1 MIDINALDNVIAV
14 VVVILLLSL
23 IVQSIQ
29 SVLKKAFKIKSR
41 QVEDSLI
48 DLFENVLHYTP
59 EAGKPAGWFVRVTG
73 ASPILR
79 KVYAFLSR
87 RLHPSDPSA
96 YPPSPVKTLF
106 DEVTKGFQQ
115 IGRVA
120 QTGKQMLD
128 SVSKQDLEK
137 VMGKVLPNTLLP
149 GFSARLEA
157 ACAHI
162 GSLDAAVKEINDHY
176 LGSLSG
182 DASAKFA
189 AMQQSLAPLL
199 NDLRTVYK
207 GQEVSPTLLI
217 EDVTNLRDIKLGDAL
232 QILGEVQQ
240 KVASDLAEADKARA
254 GGNPPAAGVIE
265 GLTALSE
272 ALARIAQALTKLS
285 DGLDSAITPLR
296 TKLGEV
302 ETWYDAVMQSFE
314 ERYTRGMKTWA
325 LVISFLVVAY
335 LNANVFD
342 IYKNIATN
350 DTLRNQLVQIGE
362 ERTKANETR
371 RAKAK
376 EDKAKAEADAAQ
388 ATANAD
394 EAKKKAAEDQKNA
407 AEVTLKEIDD
417 DVKGVQK
424 QIEELNNFGF
434 HPLTWQGVKDWFSD
448 SLLSKND
455 WLDHR
460 KEDIKTLAGWIVMTF
475 LLSVGAPFWQ
485 DTLESLF
492 GVKNLLRKKS
502 DTKNVESE
510 SGAGQPRP

>member
-59 EAGKPAGWFVRVTG
+59 ETGKKSGLLVRVTG

-79 KVYAFLSR
+79 KVYGFLSR
-87 RLHPSDPSA
+87 SLHPSDPSA
-96 YPPSPVKTLF
+96 YPSSPVKTLF

-115 IGRVA
+115 VGRVA

-128 SVSKQDLEK
+128 SVSKEDLEK
-137 VMGKVLPNTLLP
+137 IMGKVLPNSLLP
-149 GFSARLEA
+149 GFSGKLEA

-182 DASAKFA
+182 DANAKFA
-189 AMQQSLAPLL
+189 AMQQSLGPLL
-199 NDLRTVYK
+199 NDLRAVYN
-207 GQEVSPTLLI
+207 GQEISPALLI
-217 EDVTNLRDIKLGDAL
+217 GDITNLRDIKLGDAL
-232 QILGEVQQ
+232 QILGEIQQ
-240 KVASDLAEADKARA
+240 KVASDLAEANKAKA
-254 GGNPPAAGVIE
+254 SGNPPAAGVTE
-265 GLTALSE
+265 GLTALSTL
-272 ALARIAQALTKLS
+272 LAKIAQALTGLS
-285 DGLDSAITPLR
+285 DGLDKAITPLR
-296 TKLGEV
+296 AKLGEV
-302 ETWYDAVMQSFE
+302 ETWYDTVMQSFE

-325 LVISFLVVAY
+325 IVISFLVVAY
-335 LNANVFD
+335 LNASVFD
-342 IYKNIATN
+342 IYKNITTN
-350 DTLRNQLVQIGE
+350 GALRNQLVQIGE
-362 ERTKANETR
+362 ERAKSNEQR
-371 RAKAK
+371 LAKAK
-376 EDKAKAEADAAQ
+376 EAD
-388 ATANAD
+388 NN
-394 EAKKKAAEDQKNA
+394 E
-407 AEVTLKEIDD
+407 
-417 DVKGVQK
+417 
-424 QIEELNNFGF
+424 QIEQTLGDIKKDSDEIRKQMAEYSSFGF
-434 HPLTWQGVKDWFSD
+434 NPLTWQGVKDWFSD
-448 SLLSKND
+448 SLLSKKD
-455 WLDHR
+455 WVNNR
-460 KEDIKTLAGWIVMTF
+460 KEDLKTLAGWIVMTF

-510 SGAGQPRP
+510 SGAGQTRP

>member
-1 MIDINALDNVIAV
+1 MIDISALDNVIAV

-59 EAGKPAGWFVRVTG
+59 EAGKTSGWFVRVTA

-79 KVYAFLSR
+79 KVYTFLSR
-87 RLHPSDPSA
+87 TLHPADPAA

-106 DEVTKGFQQ
+106 DEVTRGFQQ
-115 IGRVA
+115 VGRVA

-128 SVSKQDLEK
+128 SVSKADLEK

-149 GFSARLEA
+149 GFSGRLEA

-162 GSLDAAVKEINDHY
+162 TSLDAAVKDINDHY
-176 LGSLSG
+176 LSSLSG
-182 DASAKFA
+182 EASAKFA
-189 AMQQSLAPLL
+189 LMQQQLAPLL
-199 NDLRTVYK
+199 NDLRAVYN
-207 GQEVSPTLLI
+207 GQQLSPALLI
-217 EDVTNLRDIKLGDAL
+217 GDITNLRDIKLEDAL
-232 QILGEVQQ
+232 QILGQIQQ
-240 KVASDLAEADKARA
+240 KVASDLAEASKAQA
-254 GGNPPAAGVIE
+254 SGSLTGSGLTE

-272 ALARIAQALTKLS
+272 GLAKIAQALTRLS
-285 DGLDSAITPLR
+285 EGLDSAITPLR

-302 ETWYDAVMQSFE
+302 ETWYDTVMHSFE

-325 LVISFLVVAY
+325 IVISFLVVAY

-342 IYKNIATN
+342 IYKNISTN
-350 DTLRNQLVQIGE
+350 DALRNQLVQFGE
-362 ERTKANETR
+362 ERTKSNEQR
-371 RAKAK
+371 LAKAK
-376 EDKAKAEADAAQ
+376 EADNDEQIVQTLDDIRKDSDEIKRQIAEYSS
-388 ATANAD
+388 
-394 EAKKKAAEDQKNA
+394 
-407 AEVTLKEIDD
+407 
-417 DVKGVQK
+417 
-424 QIEELNNFGF
+424 FGF
-434 HPLTWQGVKDWFSD
+434 HSLTWQKVKARVKTLWVTDGWVD
-448 SLLSKND
+448 R
-455 WLDHR
+455 R
-460 KEDIKTLAGWIVMTF
+460 KEELKTLIGWIVMTF